1 MIFELAI
8 ALSALAAAYRLVVA
22 MQRRANQLRLD
33 AALQA
38 AIAPQPLAAKYC
50 CPMSDR
56 ECAEMMA
63 ERWQD

>member
-1 MIFELAI
+1 MILEMLI
-8 ALSALAAAYRLVVA
+8 SLSALAAAYRLIVA

-50 CPMSDR
+50 CLMSDQEAR
-56 ECAEMMA
+56 ELMA

>member
-1 MIFELAI
+1 MILEAI
-8 ALSALAAAYRLVVA
+8 ISISALVAAYRLIVA
-22 MQRRANQLRLD
+22 TRRRANQLRLD

-50 CPMSDR
+50 CPMSDQEAR
-56 ECAEMMA
+56 ELMA

>member
-1 MIFELAI
+1 MLDLVI
-8 ALSALAAAYRLVVA
+8 ALSALGAAYRLIVA

-50 CPMSDR
+50 CPMSDQEAR
-56 ECAEMMA
+56 ELMA